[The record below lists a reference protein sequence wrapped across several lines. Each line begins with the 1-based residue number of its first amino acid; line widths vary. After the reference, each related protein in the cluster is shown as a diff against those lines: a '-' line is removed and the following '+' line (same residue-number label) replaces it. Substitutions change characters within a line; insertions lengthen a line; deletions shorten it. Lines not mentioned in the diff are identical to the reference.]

1 MAYDM
6 HILNKTH
13 GGKGSQ
19 PRPGNLQKYRDNF
32 DLIFKRVQ
40 PTEIET
46 NYSDDEEVKHDPTSV
61 QGQVLPNY

>member
-6 HILNKTH
+6 HILNKTP

-19 PRPGNLQKYRDNF
+19 PRPTDMNKYRENF

-40 PTEIET
+40 PINTET
-46 NYSDDEEVKHDPTSV
+46 NYSDDEKTKYEPFVIK
-61 QGQVLPNY
+61 